1 MIRLEAKVRR
11 ALEQSRADYTEIRL
25 EREWRTQVLFQKEN
39 LENIESST
47 EVGGIV
53 RSLVGGG
60 WGIAVFNSLE
70 ELEKRVEEAY
80 RIGRAVSAK
89 IGERSSLAPVEPVED
104 EVRISLKKDF
114 REVPLAQK
122 KELVER
128 YNRIMLSVPK
138 VESTTARYTDSFREW
153 LFANSEGTYITE
165 ERPDIT
171 LFLAATAREDS
182 NIQRAFESIGEAQ
195 GFELVEDL
203 EEKAKEVAE
212 RAAAL
217 LKAKPVQ
224 GGTYTVV
231 LDQELAGTFIHEAF
245 GHLCEADF
253 TFKNER
259 MKKLLQKGRKFGV
272 KELNVIEDGY
282 LPGMRGNYRYD
293 DEGVLRRR
301 IYLIK
306 NGVLQGLMHSR
317 ETAAK
322 LGAEPTGNA
331 RAISYR
337 FEPIVRMRNTC
348 IDKGSHTFE
357 EMLREIDHGI
367 YAKAAFGGQT
377 EFEQFTF
384 SAAYAYEIEHGEV
397 GEMLRDV
404 VLTGNVF
411 EILKNID
418 MIGSD
423 LQIKGGAGGCGKGGQ
438 MPLPVT
444 AGAPHVRIQNVTIGG
459 RA

>member
-217 LKAKPVQ
+217 LSAKPVQ
-224 GGTYTVV
+224 GGPYTVV

>member
-1 MIRLEAKVRR
+1 MIGLEAKVRE
-11 ALEQSRADYTEIRL
+11 AIAHSRADYTEIRL
-25 EREWRTQVLFQKEN
+25 ERERRTQVLFQKEN

-53 RSLVGGG
+53 RSLVDGG

-70 ELEKRVEEAY
+70 ELEERVEEAY
-80 RIGRAVSAK
+80 RIGRAVSPK
-89 IGERSSLAPVEPVED
+89 VSERAELAPIEPVED
-104 EVRISLKKDF
+104 EIRVSLGKDF
-114 REVPLAQK
+114 REVPLAEK
-122 KELVER
+122 KELIEH

-138 VESTTARYTDSFREW
+138 IESTTARYTDSFREW
-153 LFANSEGTYITE
+153 LYANSEGTFILE

-171 LFLAATAREDS
+171 LLLVATAREDD
-182 NIQRAFESIGEAQ
+182 NIQRAFESLGEAQ
-195 GFELVEDL
+195 GYELVEDQ
-203 EEKAKEVAE
+203 EEKAEEVAK

-217 LKAKPVQ
+217 LSAKPVK

-231 LDQELAGTFIHEAF
+231 LDQELAGVFIHEAF

-253 TFKNER
+253 TFKNPR
-259 MKKLLQKGRKFGV
+259 MRRILEPGREFGV
-272 KELNVIEDGY
+272 KELNVIEEGY
-282 LPGMRGNYRYD
+282 LPGRRGNYRYD
-293 DEGVLRRR
+293 DEGVPRRR
-301 IYLIK
+301 IYLIRE
-306 NGVLQGLMHSR
+306 GVLQELMHSR

-322 LGAEPTGNA
+322 LGTEPTGNA

-337 FEPIVRMRNTC
+337 FEPLVRMRNTY
-348 IDKGSHTFE
+348 IDKGEHTFE
-357 EMLREIDHGI
+357 EMLRGIDHGI
-367 YAKAAFGGQT
+367 YAISAFGGQT

-384 SAAYAYEIEHGEV
+384 SAAYAYEIEHGEL

-411 EILKNID
+411 ETLKNID
-418 MIGSD
+418 MIGND
-423 LQIKGGAGGCGKGGQ
+423 LKIKGGAGGCGKGGQ

-444 AGAPHVRIQNVTIGG
+444 DGAPHVRIQNVIIGG